1 VIDESH
7 TDARDVEDHARRTRG
22 AARTLLWTV
31 ALAVAGFVAWAAWAD
46 LDIITRAPG
55 QVIANSRNQ
64 VVQAPDG
71 GVLEAM
77 LVREGD
83 RVRRGQLLFRFEA
96 AKAGAAFQESQ
107 GKVTALRATLA
118 RLQAEVLGTPP
129 KFDAAKGNSE
139 VVQVQRA
146 LYERRRRALDEEI
159 AALQSSLSLVEQ
171 ELAMNMPLLKSGDV
185 SRADILKLQRQVAEL
200 QGQITNR
207 RNKFL
212 QDAQADMAK
221 AQEDLDAILQI
232 ATQRREQLSYTE
244 VRAPMDGIVR
254 NVRLTTEGGVAR
266 PGDEIL
272 QLVPLDDDLVVE
284 AKVRPADIGFL
295 KTGLPATVKLDAY
308 DYAIYGAL
316 HGQVS
321 YISADTLLEEGRGS
335 TETPYYRVHVRMP
348 RSGLGATAAQRLDI
362 QPGMTAQVEIKTGRQ
377 TVLRYLTKP
386 VTKTLS
392 EAMGER

>member
-1 VIDESH
+1 MREADSYERDTVEN
-7 TDARDVEDHARRTRG
+7 ARSARR
-22 AARTLLWTV
+22 AARLLLWTV

-107 GKVTALRATLA
+107 GKAAALRAQLV

-129 KFDAAKGNSE
+129 RFVGNAE

-146 LYERRRRALDEEI
+146 LYERRQRALNEEI
-159 AALQSSLSLVEQ
+159 AALQSSLALVEQ
-171 ELAMNMPLLKSGDV
+171 ELAMNMPLLQSGDV
-185 SRADILKLQRQVAEL
+185 SRAEILKLQRQVAEL

-212 QDAQADMAK
+212 QDAQADLAK
-221 AQEDLDAILQI
+221 AQEDLDAIQQV

-272 QLVPLDDDLVVE
+272 QIVPLDDDLVVE

-321 YISADTLLEEGRGS
+321 YISADTLLEEGSRAAN
-335 TETPYYRVHVRMP
+335 ETPYYRVHVRMP
-348 RSGLGATAAQRLDI
+348 RAELATSAARRLDI

-386 VTKTLS
+386 VMKTLH

>member
-1 VIDESH
+1 MREADPYERDTVEN
-7 TDARDVEDHARRTRG
+7 ARSARRT
-22 AARTLLWTV
+22 ARLLLWTV

-107 GKVTALRATLA
+107 GKAAALRAQLV

-129 KFDAAKGNSE
+129 RFIGNAE

-146 LYERRRRALDEEI
+146 LYERRQRALNEEI
-159 AALQSSLSLVEQ
+159 AALQSSLALVEQ
-171 ELAMNMPLLKSGDV
+171 ELAMNMPLLQSGDV
-185 SRADILKLQRQVAEL
+185 SRAEILKLQRQVAEL

-212 QDAQADMAK
+212 QDAQADLAK
-221 AQEDLDAILQI
+221 AQEDLDAIQQV

-272 QLVPLDDDLVVE
+272 QIVPLDDDLVVE

-321 YISADTLLEEGRGS
+321 YISADTLLEEGSRAAN
-335 TETPYYRVHVRMP
+335 ETPYYRVHVRMP
-348 RSGLGATAAQRLDI
+348 RAELATSAARRLDI

-386 VTKTLS
+386 VMKTLH